1 MVVVSQL
8 LLKLSVRINLLSAK
22 KSRSIV
28 FWHIRIRW
36 LWIATTTDIVS
47 LAVIP
52 KAVALP
58 ILRSNAPEGIE
69 VPVHVMVAPSTTA
82 VTSINIGT
90 FPRKLMPNTGIC
102 LLIAG

>member
-28 FWHIRIRW
+28 FFPIRTTCP
-36 LWIATTTDIVS
+36 WIAATTNTVS
-47 LAVIP
+47 
-52 KAVALP
+52 
-58 ILRSNAPEGIE
+58 SEGIVRLPVLNLFSSSAQDATE
-69 VPVHVMVAPSTTA
+69 VLELATGARQLDTAITISTD
-82 VTSINIGT
+82 T

>member
-1 MVVVSQL
+1 MAPIKL
-8 LLKLSVRINLLSAK
+8 LLHRLLVKINLLSAK

-47 LAVIP
+47 LVVIA

-90 FPRKLMPNTGIC
+90 ILR
-102 LLIAG
+102 LLITITKQLL